1 MRFSCEAPDLS
12 LSAASHLAH
21 AIALHGSMRASESP
35 GHPGK
40 NGRTCTCTHT
50 CIGNCTGWYSGI
62 RSQTMQT
69 NITPPRF
76 SCPLAL
82 PTHMASS
89 ETVAHPRLRAGTVF
103 GHDTVRHTR
112 GSETDTSAREGH
124 TPLAL
129 TYTVKSSSRGL
140 FTRVRTMGMKCEQA
154 SCCVASLFG
163 TNPNS
168 RGWLCKWTM

>member
-89 ETVAHPRLRAGTVF
+89 ETVAHPPLTRRHRFRTRHVNDPNGFRDGGSAS
-103 GHDTVRHTR
+103 DT
-112 GSETDTSAREGH
+112 
-124 TPLAL
+124 
-129 TYTVKSSSRGL
+129 
-140 FTRVRTMGMKCEQA
+140 TMGDLKPDTQPW
-154 SCCVASLFG
+154 ASLCCRM
-163 TNPNS
+163 PKV
-168 RGWLCKWTM
+168 LEWT